1 MEFELPQI
9 VSFRGSKSRNKV
21 SVGEPADGS
30 LHFYICGFEP
40 RACYACRFATITS
53 CLFDTTDTV
62 RCCVGCVCVWGR
74 DTPRIRIHT
83 RAYIHTDV
91 AVPPFNTKNIPLIT
105 TQPQHNQQSTGYNLT
120 LFTAIAAQP
129 PRPRKS
135 KQNLY
140 IRLLTTDILV
150 LATMKNAAKCD
161 T

>member
-1 MEFELPQI
+1 
-9 VSFRGSKSRNKV
+9 
-21 SVGEPADGS
+21 
-30 LHFYICGFEP
+30 
-40 RACYACRFATITS
+40 
-53 CLFDTTDTV
+53 V

-83 RAYIHTDV
+83 YIHTYIHTDV